1 MTRVSFAQ
9 RGGMFTAF
17 TLSGHSM
24 AAESGSDIVCAAVS
38 SAVYMAANTIT
49 EILGADADITVEDGY
64 FHLALTGA
72 DAERCAPM
80 MRGLRLHLSE
90 LARQY
95 PDHITM
101 NTEE

>member
-1 MTRVSFAQ
+1 
-9 RGGMFTAF
+9 
-17 TLSGHSM
+17 M
-24 AAESGSDIVCAAVS
+24 AAEYGNDIVCAAVS

-49 EILGADADITVEDGY
+49 EILKVEADIAVKDGY
-64 FHLALTGA
+64 FHLAVRQL
-72 DAERCAPM
+72 DAKRCEAVM
-80 MRGLRLHLSE
+80 QGLKLHLSE

>member
-1 MTRVSFAQ
+1 MTQIRFAQ
-9 RGGMFTAF
+9 QGGYLTAF
-17 TLSGHSM
+17 TVSGHSM
-24 AAESGSDIVCAAVS
+24 AAPYGQDIVCAAIS

-49 EILGADADITVEDGY
+49 EILGAQADISVEDGY
-64 FHLALTGA
+64 FHLALSRQ
-72 DAERCAPM
+72 DAQRCDAIL
-80 MRGLRLHLSE
+80 RGLQLHCGE

>member
-1 MTRVSFAQ
+1 MTRVSFSG
-9 RGGMFTAF
+9 RGDCLTAV

-24 AAESGSDIVCAAVS
+24 SAEYGNDIVCAAIS

-49 EILGADADITVEDGY
+49 EILEVNADITVKDGY
-64 FHLALTGA
+64 FRLVLPAQEAPVCGA
-72 DAERCAPM
+72 V

>member
-1 MTRVSFAQ
+1 MTQVSFGKQ
-9 RGGMFTAF
+9 SGFLTAF

-24 AAESGSDIVCAAVS
+24 AAEYGSDIVCAAIS

-49 EILGADADITVEDGY
+49 EILGVQADISVEDGY
-64 FHLALTGA
+64 FRLSISEA

-80 MRGLRLHLSE
+80 MEGLRLHLSE

-101 NTEE
+101 NPEE

>member
-1 MTRVSFAQ
+1 MTRVSFA
-9 RGGMFTAF
+9 RCGEYLTAF

-24 AAESGSDIVCAAVS
+24 AAEYGSDIVCAAVS

-49 EILGADADITVEDGY
+49 EILKVEADITVEDGY
-64 FHLALTGA
+64 FHLAVGHRDAQPCGA
-72 DAERCAPM
+72 VM
-80 MRGLRLHLSE
+80 QGLKLHLSE